1 MEEKVV
7 DDLVQHEC
15 AKHILSRFTDDF
27 SSEDISFI
35 RFLSFPNSITVT
47 NLDLKDSHPNKQ
59 YTRTVESISDL
70 EEEFKRLPENC
81 EIAIKDISGKMILS
95 SRE

>member
-1 MEEKVV
+1 MEEKVINSLAEDV
-7 DDLVQHEC
+7 SVRHL
-15 AKHILSRFTDDF
+15 LSRFTDDF

-47 NLDLKDSHPNKQ
+47 DLDLKESSPNRQ
-59 YTRTVESISDL
+59 YTRAVESISDL

-95 SRE
+95 SRV

>member
-7 DDLVQHEC
+7 NDIAENEC
-15 AKHILSRFTDDF
+15 AKHILSWFTDDF

-47 NLDLKDSHPNKQ
+47 NLDLKESHPNRQ
-59 YTRTVESISDL
+59 YTRSVESIRDL

-81 EIAIKDISGKMILS
+81 EIAIKDVSGKMILS

>member
-1 MEEKVV
+1 MEEKVISSLAEDISV
-7 DDLVQHEC
+7 SHL
-15 AKHILSRFTDDF
+15 LSRFTDDF

-47 NLDLKDSHPNKQ
+47 DLDLKESSPNRQ
-59 YTRTVESISDL
+59 YTRAIESISDL

-95 SRE
+95 